1 MYRLKDI
8 QKELATL
15 VGWRQSYD
23 RDAKIDESL
32 TMSDSGVMF
41 QDVHPLVTLRNI
53 ESIMPLDY
61 YLRYPE
67 YRDTDTYKPGDK
79 VVYGKDVLTLRPDV
93 WEAITEN
100 VGVEPSDGDNW
111 KRYNPLSDYLRE
123 LNERAITN
131 TVTRFIN
138 EKLIAGET
146 KTLLERTNFFDGS
159 GKINNEIDP
168 TDSIVGY
175 EILPVRSMGVTTKIE
190 KIGLQFNK
198 PGRVKLYLMHTSQ
211 VDPIKTFDLNY
222 TKNGSY
228 QWFDVGSDVLL
239 PYMSEETSPGGLWYL
254 CYDQKELPLG
264 MYAINVSKDFSRD
277 PCGTCNIGSVQAWR
291 ELTKYIR
298 VSPYRV
304 DSTQSEDG
312 VKIWNIEMNMYTSA
326 ICYGLN
332 VQLSV
337 GCDITDFII
346 QSKYAFTHAVSL
358 QMASYVLRELALNPN
373 VRQNANQLNI
383 DRETLLYEVDG
394 NSQGRAQGIG
404 YELKKAFEAL
414 SIDTK
419 GMDRICLSCRNNGI
433 RFKAT

>member
-32 TMSDSGVMF
+32 TVSDSGVMF
-41 QDVHPLVTLRNI
+41 QDAHPLVTLKNI

-61 YLRYPE
+61 HLRYPE
-67 YRDTDTYKPGDK
+67 YRDTDTYNPGDK
-79 VVYGKDVLTLRPDV
+79 VVHGKDVLTLRPDV

-123 LNERAITN
+123 LNERATTN

-138 EKLIAGET
+138 EKLISGET

-168 TDSIVGY
+168 TGSIVGF

-198 PGRVKLYLMHTSQ
+198 NGRVKLYLMHTSQ
-211 VDPIKTFDLNY
+211 VEPIKTFDLEY
-222 TKNGSY
+222 TKGGSY
-228 QWFDVGSDVLL
+228 QWFDVGTDVFL
-239 PYMSEETSPGGLWYL
+239 PYMSETTSPGGMWYL
-254 CYDQKELPLG
+254 CYDERELPMG
-264 MYAINVSKDFSRD
+264 MYAINISKDFSRD
-277 PCGTCNIGSVQAWR
+277 PCGTCNIGSVQSWR

-298 VSPYRV
+298 ISPFRVDVSP
-304 DSTQSEDG
+304 SEDG
-312 VKIWNIEMNMYTSA
+312 LKMWDIQNNMYTSA
-326 ICYGLN
+326 KCYGIN
-332 VQLSV
+332 VQVSV
-337 GCDITDFII
+337 SCDITDFIV
-346 QSKYAFTHAVSL
+346 QSKYMFTHAIVM
-358 QMASYVLRELALNPN
+358 QMAAYILRELALNPN

-383 DRETLLYEVDG
+383 DRETLLYEIDG

>member
-32 TMSDSGVMF
+32 TVSDSGVMF

-67 YRDTDTYKPGDK
+67 YVDTDTYNPGDK
-79 VVYGKDVLTLRPDV
+79 VVHGQNVLTLRPEV

-100 VGVEPSDGDNW
+100 VGVEPSDGENW

-168 TDSIVGY
+168 TGSVVGF

-198 PGRVKLYLMHTSQ
+198 NGRVKLYLMHTSQ
-211 VDPIKTFDLNY
+211 VEPIKTFDLEY
-222 TKNGSY
+222 TKGGSY
-228 QWFDVGSDVLL
+228 QWFDIGTDVFL
-239 PYMSEETSPGGLWYL
+239 PYMSETTSPGGVWYL
-254 CYDQKELPLG
+254 CYDERELPMG
-264 MYAINVSKDFSRD
+264 MYAINISKDFSRD
-277 PCGTCNIGSVQAWR
+277 PCGTCNIGSVQSWR

-298 VSPYRV
+298 ISPFRV
-304 DSTQSEDG
+304 DVTPSEDG
-312 VKIWNIEMNMYTSA
+312 LKMWDVQNNMYTSA
-326 ICYGLN
+326 KCYGIN
-332 VQLSV
+332 VQVSV
-337 GCDITDFII
+337 SCDITDFIV
-346 QSKYAFTHAVSL
+346 QSKYMFTHAIAM
-358 QMASYVLRELALNPN
+358 QMAAYILRELALNPN

-404 YELKKAFEAL
+404 FELKKAFEAL

>member
-8 QKELATL
+8 QRELATL
-15 VGWRQSYD
+15 VGWWQSYD

-32 TMSDSGVMF
+32 TVSDSGVMF
-41 QDVHPLVTLRNI
+41 QDAHPLVTLKNI

-61 YLRYPE
+61 HLRYPE

-79 VVYGKDVLTLRPDV
+79 VVHGKDVLTLRPEV

-100 VGVEPSDGDNW
+100 VGVEPSDGENW

-168 TDSIVGY
+168 TGSIVGF

-198 PGRVKLYLMHTSQ
+198 NGRVKLYLMHTSQ
-211 VDPIKTFDLNY
+211 VEPIKIFDLEY
-222 TKNGSY
+222 TKGGSY
-228 QWFDVGSDVLL
+228 QWFDVGTDVFL
-239 PYMSEETSPGGLWYL
+239 PYMSETTSHGGMWYL
-254 CYDQKELPLG
+254 CYDERELPMG
-264 MYAINVSKDFSRD
+264 MYAINISKDFSRD
-277 PCGTCNIGSVQAWR
+277 PCGTCNIGSVQSWR

-298 VSPYRV
+298 ISPFRVDVSP
-304 DSTQSEDG
+304 SEDG
-312 VKIWNIEMNMYTSA
+312 LKMWDIQNNMYTSA
-326 ICYGLN
+326 KCYGIN
-332 VQLSV
+332 VQVSV
-337 GCDITDFII
+337 SCDITDFIV
-346 QSKYAFTHAVSL
+346 QSKYMFTHAIVM
-358 QMASYVLRELALNPN
+358 QMAAYILRELALNPN

-383 DRETLLYEVDG
+383 DREMLLYEVDG

-404 YELKKAFEAL
+404 FELKKAFEAL

>member
-32 TMSDSGVMF
+32 TVSDSGVMF

-67 YRDTDTYKPGDK
+67 YRDTDTYNPGDK

-93 WEAITEN
+93 WEATTEN
-100 VGVEPSDGDNW
+100 VGVEPSDGENW

-168 TDSIVGY
+168 TGSVVGF

-198 PGRVKLYLMHTSQ
+198 NGRVKLYLMHTSQ
-211 VDPIKTFDLNY
+211 VDPIKTFDLEY
-222 TKNGSY
+222 TKGGSY
-228 QWFDVGSDVLL
+228 QWFDVGTDVFL
-239 PYMSEETSPGGLWYL
+239 PYMSETTSPGGVWYL
-254 CYDQKELPLG
+254 CYDERELPMG
-264 MYAINVSKDFSRD
+264 MYAINISKDFSRD
-277 PCGTCNIGSVQAWR
+277 PCGTCNIGSVQSWR

-298 VSPYRV
+298 ISPFRV
-304 DSTQSEDG
+304 DVTPSEDG
-312 VKIWNIEMNMYTSA
+312 LKMWDVQNNMYTSA
-326 ICYGLN
+326 KCYGIN
-332 VQLSV
+332 VQVSV
-337 GCDITDFII
+337 SCDITDFIV
-346 QSKYAFTHAVSL
+346 QYKYMFTHAIAM
-358 QMASYVLRELALNPN
+358 QMAAYILRELALNPN

-404 YELKKAFEAL
+404 FELKKAFEAL